1 MSGEK
6 IKNKGYG
13 KGTPKNSI
21 FVGNL
26 SFNTTEEHLRTFFS
40 TAGTVT
46 GVRIVIDKDTQKSKG
61 FAFVEFLDAGTALSA
76 IRNLDGQ
83 ELNNRK
89 LRVSYSNNGGLKDI
103 AKQIGQ
109 VVPENPYN
117 NTHSGHNGHQNQHNQ
132 HNQPS
137 IEAVLSTYQLHELYD
152 LLNCMKTMCI
162 EDSNKAKSI
171 LQQYPHLITTMQDI
185 QQKLGMH

>member
-1 MSGEK
+1 MNQDSN
-6 IKNKGYG
+6 NKV
-13 KGTPKNSI
+13 NDV

-26 SFNTTEEHLRTFFS
+26 SFNTTEEHLRQLFS

-76 IRNLDGQ
+76 IRNLDGH

-89 LRVSYSNNGGLKDI
+89 LRVSYSNNGSLKDI

-109 VVPENPYN
+109 VIPENPYN
-117 NTHSGHNGHQNQHNQ
+117 NAPT
-132 HNQPS
+132 
-137 IEAVLSTYQLHELYD
+137 IESVIQSYKLHELYD
-152 LLNCMKTMCI
+152 ILESIKQLLD
-162 EDSNKAKSI
+162 EDQGAYKVKAI
-171 LQQYPHLITTMQDI
+171 FQQYPYLINALQEI
-185 QQKLGMH
+185 QNRLGIQ